1 MPISITDIRLQARMG
16 GRRVAKSL
24 AEAQQNRLTTAFLC
38 HSHQD
43 RDLVQGLINLLTRA
57 GWHVYVDWMDSSMP
71 TKPNRTTA
79 DKIKKR
85 IRELDYFLFLATSN
99 SVSSRWCPWEIGYAD
114 PHKYPEKLLII
125 PTREG
130 TVTHGSEY
138 LDLYRRID
146 VRTDGSF
153 AAVDPGALY
162 GTDLRNLR

>member
-1 MPISITDIRLQARMG
+1 MPISMTDIRLQARMG
-16 GRRVAKSL
+16 DRRVAKSL

-99 SVSSRWCPWEIGYAD
+99 SSN
-114 PHKYPEKLLII
+114 HKE
-125 PTREG
+125 
-130 TVTHGSEY
+130 
-138 LDLYRRID
+138 RRH
-146 VRTDGSF
+146 
-153 AAVDPGALY
+153 
-162 GTDLRNLR
+162 